1 MAKSQKQQAPPNEG
15 ATQHEETVTVSKD
28 KLYRLAYRIVVAG
41 GIRLSPNEAR
51 KIAVETLG
59 VPWEDIKQ
67 YITEH
72 PR

>member
-1 MAKSQKQQAPPNEG
+1 MAKSQKQQPAPDSG
-15 ATQHEETVTVSKD
+15 ATQHEETITVSKD

-41 GIRLSPNEAR
+41 GVRLSPNEAR

-67 YITEH
+67 YISEH